1 MVDLAFRHE
10 SSHLSSGNI
19 MVKSPAPTTS
29 QLVMPSPVRLPS
41 HLRNNHRSV
50 SPLTQ
55 NESMFGTTSRGIIP
69 VRTHSLD
76 NSDEERQQPSL
87 ASIPSRNNGEIICDY
102 DRSVTDLY
110 EMLESSEWEKACAQC
125 RTHPEEVHTWVS
137 RRDTNDNIRWKL
149 LPLHAAVIFQA
160 PLPVIEDLLKEHPI
174 AAAKR
179 DDQGML
185 PLHLAFRHKSD
196 ESVIEKL
203 LRQYPGSVIIKDQ
216 RERVPLNHGKEMSF
230 SSKMMSLY
238 AETYTKYQHYENE
251 TVANEAEIKATYEN
265 RMNALKDAYEARIV
279 ALINTHEDIVERK
292 KMEAEQ
298 DAQQRKTQHKQEID
312 QLRSILSREVSS
324 GRRESQL
331 ETDLQGLN
339 KSLVEEKREKE
350 VLQKIVQDQ
359 KTQKDKLTN
368 GMHQILIEQKALHNH
383 CEKQEEQLVQAQ
395 KLREQLLRT
404 LLQKDDG
411 KAVQVSTEICHL
423 SSSTLGRTEKLL
435 NDVTRNDATLIVLPT
450 NTENSAVVQRND
462 CLENSTPPN
471 PTTADTWSADHND
484 NHGDD
489 VSAITESSYLQSPFG
504 DR

>member
-19 MVKSPAPTTS
+19 MIKSPAPATS
-29 QLVMPSPVRLPS
+29 QQEMPSPVR
-41 HLRNNHRSV
+41 RNNNRSV

-55 NESMFGTTSRGIIP
+55 NESMFGTISRGTIP

-76 NSDEERQQPSL
+76 NSDDERQQPSL

-110 EMLESSEWEKACAQC
+110 EMLESSEWEKACARC

-137 RRDTNDNIRWKL
+137 RRDTNDNIRWQL

-203 LRQYPGSVIIKDQ
+203 LRQYPGGVIIQDQ
-216 RERVPLNHGKEMSF
+216 RERIPLNHGKEMSF

-238 AETYTKYQHYENE
+238 AETYIKYQHNKNE
-251 TVANEAEIKATYEN
+251 TIANEAEIKATYEN
-265 RMNALKDAYEARIV
+265 RMLVLKDAYEARIFE
-279 ALINTHEDIVERK
+279 LINAHEDIVESK
-292 KMEAEQ
+292 KIEAKQ
-298 DAQQRKTQHKQEID
+298 DAQKHKTQHKQEID
-312 QLRSILSREVSS
+312 QLRSILSREVLS
-324 GRRESQL
+324 GRRASQL

-339 KSLVEEKREKE
+339 NSLVEEKREKE

-359 KTQKDKLTN
+359 KTQKDNLTV
-368 GMHQILIEQKALHNH
+368 GIHQILIEQKALHDH
-383 CEKQEEQLVQAQ
+383 CERQEEKLVQAQ

-411 KAVQVSTEICHL
+411 KAVQVSNEICQL
-423 SSSTLGRTEKLL
+423 SSNNLGRTEKLL
-435 NDVTRNDATLIVLPT
+435 NDVTCNDTTLNVLPT
-450 NTENSAVVQRND
+450 NTENNTVVQRND
-462 CLENSTPPN
+462 CLENPTPQN

-484 NHGDD
+484 DHNDD
-489 VSAITESSYLQSPFG
+489 VSAITESSYLQPPFG